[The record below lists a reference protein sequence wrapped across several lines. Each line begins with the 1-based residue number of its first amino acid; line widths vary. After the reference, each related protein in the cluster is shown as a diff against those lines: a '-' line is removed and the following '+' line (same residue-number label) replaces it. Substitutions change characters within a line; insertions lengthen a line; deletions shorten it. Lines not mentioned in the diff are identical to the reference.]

1 MLYVLGTKNFEV
13 YNGKNLNI
21 CRVPAKCTRKT
32 NFAECLQKTLGGE
45 DSGLPSA

>member
-21 CRVPAKCTRKT
+21 CECQRNALGKT
-32 NFAECLQKTLGGE
+32 NFAECRQKTLGE
-45 DSGLPSA
+45 ESGLLSA

>member
-21 CRVPAKCTRKT
+21 CRVPAKYTRKT
-32 NFAECLQKTLGGE
+32 NFAECLQKTLGE
-45 DSGLPSA
+45 DLGLSSA